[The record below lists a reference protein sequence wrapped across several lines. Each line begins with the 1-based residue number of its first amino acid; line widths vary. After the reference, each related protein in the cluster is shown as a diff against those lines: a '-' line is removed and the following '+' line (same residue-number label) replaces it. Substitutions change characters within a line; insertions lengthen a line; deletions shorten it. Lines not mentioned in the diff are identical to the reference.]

1 MELLRQ
7 EQRDFYT
14 RYFLV
19 AVAVGVFM
27 FLLLKFV
34 MKLPGTLFAGLYPD
48 LRALICVNIFVGLYL
63 SDRKE
68 VALVYFARFYV
79 LTNFSLFGFFAG
91 CCVSYLS
98 VDVR

>member
-7 EQRDFYT
+7 EQRTFYSQ
-14 RYFLV
+14 YFLM
-19 AVAVGVFM
+19 AAFSGVFI
-27 FLLLKFV
+27 FLGLKFV
-34 MKLPGTLFAGLYPD
+34 AKMPDSFFVGLYPD

-68 VALVYFARFYV
+68 VVLVYFARLYV
-79 LTNFSLFGFFAG
+79 LVNFSLFGFFTG

-98 VDVR
+98 ADVR